1 MNRAGNYTIN
11 TRALTSLISKNR
23 RLSAL
28 LVSMIDN
35 YTPGNYNRVG
45 PVYARES
52 NIFRSGGA
60 SLIVPSYDRS
70 SGTESSRVYG
80 PYDLKQSISPPT
92 STCGFI
98 RLTNELPYLKGI
110 QINGVAYRY
119 TLDKCAVSN
128 NGGRWL
134 TSGGGV
140 TKEMEEIY
148 RVGIS
153 QGFSPFSKSAK
164 VSGGGYSS
172 YEFGPGRG
180 VNAAGGYAVGY
191 DSCIADRYYAWVSSH
206 GAEYRPYSTVGDIKE
221 DVKKYLSDT
230 TAIAEEAYGKFDDF
244 TAEDATP
251 EFTFDGTRWHFVN
264 GRRKGGW
271 DTFYTDMDIDNTL
284 IPAELDTQF
293 NNYLVFADCVCAWA
307 TAYVRK
313 SGSSTGEL
321 LGDVKVGYFS
331 AKMKSVKMIAVGA
344 SGVWKIPIGS
354 IRQMTGI
361 SDPWDSSWGDITT
374 RLPLFPLAYDS
385 AYFNGA
391 YLNSGQIT
399 RRVSIKVT
407 LFKAEYNPNQLF
419 SNENNMP
426 QSFTKQ
432 ATVSFTAYPG
442 GDTGGTTPEA
452 IYMFFDEPG
461 VYAMAITAN
470 DDSSVE
476 KGKIE
481 FESGAMEGERLRYA
495 GQYIKGQT
503 YGAYGV
509 LFNYYEMTPMVGMTK
524 DDVKEVQ

>member
-1 MNRAGNYTIN
+1 MNRVGNYTVN
-11 TRALTSLISKNR
+11 TRELTSLISRYSK
-23 RLSAL
+23 LSTL
-28 LVSMIDN
+28 LVTMVDN

-52 NIFRSGGA
+52 NIFRTGGA
-60 SLIVPSYDRS
+60 SLIVPNYSRG
-70 SGTESSRVYG
+70 SGTEGGVYG

-98 RLTNELPYLKGI
+98 RLTYEIPYLKGI
-110 QINGVAYRY
+110 RINGVEYRS

-128 NGGRWL
+128 GGRWL
-134 TSGGGV
+134 PSGSGI
-140 TKEMEEIY
+140 TKEMEELF

-153 QGFSPFSKSAK
+153 QRSSPFSPTAKS
-164 VSGGGYSS
+164 SGSGYSS

-191 DSCIADRYYAWVSSH
+191 DSCVSDKYYAWVQPH
-206 GAEYRPYSTVGDIKE
+206 GAEYRPYSTVEDIKE

-230 TAIAEEAYGKFDDF
+230 TAIAEGAYSKFDDF
-244 TAEDATP
+244 TAEDAIP
-251 EFTFDGTRWHFVN
+251 EFTFDGTRWHFNMGKRV
-264 GRRKGGW
+264 GGW
-271 DTFYTDMDIDNTL
+271 STFYTDVDIDNTL
-284 IPAELDTQF
+284 IPAEIDTQF

-307 TAYVRK
+307 TAFVRK
-313 SGSSTGEL
+313 SSSSIGEL

-354 IRQMTGI
+354 IRQMSGI
-361 SDPWDSSWGDITT
+361 SEPWDSSWGDITT
-374 RLPLFPLAYDS
+374 RLPTFPLSYTS
-385 AYFNGA
+385 SYFSGA
-391 YLNSGQIT
+391 WLGSESVT
-399 RRVSIKVT
+399 RRVSIKVA
-407 LFKAEYNPNQLF
+407 LFKAEYNPAQLF

-432 ATVSFTAYPG
+432 ATVSFTAYPE
-442 GDTGGTTPEA
+442 GDAGGTTPEA

-461 VYAMAITAN
+461 LYAMAITAN

-481 FESGAMEGERLRYA
+481 FESGAMEGDKLRYA

-503 YGAYGV
+503 CGAYGV